1 MVDLV
6 DTLSR
11 REYYNRRRSQL
22 ELERESF
29 ITHYKELSEYIQPR
43 RGRFFTT
50 DRNKGDKR
58 HKSIINSKATQ
69 ALRTATSGML
79 AGTMSPTR
87 PWFAL
92 ETQDPAMMEQPE
104 VRQWL
109 WQVELIMR
117 AIFSESNFYGQ
128 ASIMLSELLLFGTGA
143 MSHVDDFEDVARFYT
158 HTAGSYMI
166 AQNDR
171 FEVDTFLREFQWTA
185 AQIAKAF
192 GTDNV
197 SASVRT
203 ALNQGDYESWFD
215 IIHLIEPNDDF
226 RPQSP
231 LARNMKYKS
240 VYYEKGLSKV
250 GSEPGDPEFLEVS
263 GFNEFPVY
271 TPRWDTTGED
281 IYGTNCPG
289 MISLGDIK
297 QLQMQE
303 KRKAQGIDKMVN
315 PPLTGPA
322 SIRNVP
328 IDALPGGATL
338 YDAGAGDHRL
348 APLYTVNPQLQEMRL
363 DIDAVERRIEQ
374 AFFVDLFLAISNIEG
389 IQPRNQL
396 DLIQRNEERLLQL
409 GPVLEALQGEFLDP
423 LIDRTFNQCVRA
435 GILPEIPEA
444 LEGRTLQVR
453 YISSLAM
460 AQRAVATQSIE
471 RLAGFVGAIGQLNPA
486 SIQKFNSDQ
495 AIDEFA
501 RAIGVPPTLIVDD
514 ETVAAERQAQAQAQ
528 QQQQLLEG
536 AGQLASAASQAGAA
550 KTDEANALTDLIGQS
565 E

>member
-43 RGRFFTT
+43 LGRFFTT
-50 DRNKGDKR
+50 DRNRGTKKHR
-58 HKSIINSKATQ
+58 TIINSKATQ

-92 ETQDPAMMEQPE
+92 ETQDPEMMERPE
-104 VRQWL
+104 VREWL

-117 AIFSESNFYGQ
+117 AIFSESNFYGM
-128 ASIMLSELLLFGTGA
+128 ASSMLSELLLFGTGA
-143 MSHVDDFEDVARFYT
+143 MSHMDDFEDVARFYT

-171 FEVDTFLREFQWTA
+171 FQVDTFLREFQWTA

-192 GTDNV
+192 GIDNV
-197 SASVRT
+197 SQSVKT
-203 ALNQGDYESWFD
+203 AIDQGDYENWFD
-215 IIHLIEPNDDF
+215 VLHLIEPNDDF
-226 RPQSP
+226 RPSSP
-231 LARNMKYKS
+231 LARNMRYKS
-240 VYYEKGLSKV
+240 VYWEKGLSKE
-250 GSEPGDPEFLEVS
+250 GADPGDPEFLEVR
-263 GFNEFPVY
+263 GFNEFPIY
-271 TPRWDTTGED
+271 SPRWDVTGED

-289 MISLGDIK
+289 MTALGDIK
-297 QLQMQE
+297 QLQLQE

-322 SIRNVP
+322 SIMNVP

-348 APLYTVNPQLQEMRL
+348 QPLYTVNPRLQELRM
-363 DIDAVERRIEQ
+363 DIDAVERRIDQ

-435 GILPEIPEA
+435 GILPPIPDA
-444 LEGRTLQVR
+444 LQGRTLQVR
-453 YISSLAM
+453 YISSLAL

-471 RLAGFVGAIGQLNPA
+471 RLLGFVGAVGQVNPRA
-486 SIQKFNSDQ
+486 VQKFNADQ
-495 AIDEFA
+495 SIDEFA
-501 RAIGVPPTLIVDD
+501 KSIGVPPTLVVDD
-514 ETVAAERQAQAQAQ
+514 ETVQRDREAEAQALQ
-528 QQQQLLEG
+528 QQQAVEA

-550 KTDEANALTDLIGQS
+550 KTDEPNALTELTGQS
-565 E
+565 G